1 MKNKNLARISLV
13 LALLVVLDLTGI
25 GLIRLPGL
33 PAFTIMHV
41 PVIVAGI
48 VLGPKLGAVAGGGF
62 GMIMM
67 IEATFRPGSPI
78 DMMFSPFSSENP
90 IASIVMCIVPR
101 ILLGIS
107 AYYFVILIQKIF
119 KNKERLVFSIAALLA
134 TVLHSILVLTM
145 LATFFAAFP
154 LASLFLTVVSINT
167 LLEVL
172 AAVLIT
178 AAITIPLKKF
188 VK

>member
-33 PAFTIMHV
+33 PSFTIMHV
-41 PVIVAGI
+41 PVIVTGI
-48 VLGPKLGAVAGGGF
+48 VLGPRLGAIAGGSF
-62 GMIMM
+62 GLIMLV
-67 IEATFRPGSPI
+67 EATFRPGSPI
-78 DMMFSPFSSENP
+78 DMMFSPFSSDNP
-90 IASIVMCIVPR
+90 IASIVMCIGPR
-101 ILLGIS
+101 ILLGLS
-107 AYYFVILIQKIF
+107 AYYFAEWLQ
-119 KNKERLVFSIAALLA
+119 RLLKGKQRLSYSVAAMLA
-134 TVLHSILVLTM
+134 TVLHSALVLTM
-145 LATFFAAFP
+145 LATFFSAFP
-154 LASLFLTVVSINT
+154 LASLFFTVVSINT
-167 LLEVL
+167 LLEVA